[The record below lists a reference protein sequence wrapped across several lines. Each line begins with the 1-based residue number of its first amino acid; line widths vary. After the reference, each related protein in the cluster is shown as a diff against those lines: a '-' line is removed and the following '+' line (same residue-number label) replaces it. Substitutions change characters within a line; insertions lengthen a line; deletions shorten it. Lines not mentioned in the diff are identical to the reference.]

1 MYGVFVQWVT
11 YLGGKMTEAEK
22 NEIRQQTLLLLY
34 KRDKAQGEEREKII
48 SEITSINLTYIEGY
62 IVKRYASQEI
72 GRASCRERV

>member
-1 MYGVFVQWVT
+1 
-11 YLGGKMTEAEK
+11 MTEAEK

-62 IVKRYASQEI
+62 IVKRYASQGTEVVQELMSECKI

>member
-48 SEITSINLTYIEGY
+48 SEITSINLT
-62 IVKRYASQEI
+62 
-72 GRASCRERV
+72 